1 MPDLTILNLVSLA
14 LADAVNPCELAIL
27 LLVLV
32 NILVYDHKNLKKVLY
47 VGLAFIASV
56 FVMYFIYGLVII
68 QFFKLITIL
77 SSVRLYIYKAFALL
91 AIILGLLNIK
101 DYIYYKPGSFATEMP
116 MSFRPRAKKLISSI
130 HNVKGAIFLGAF
142 VTLFLLPCTMG
153 PYIIA
158 SGILSFMEILKTIP
172 WLILYNLI
180 FISPMILI
188 TLIVYF
194 GMSKIENIQ
203 TWKDR
208 NIRKLHLVAGILT
221 MLVGVS
227 ILLGWIS

>member
-1 MPDLTILNLVSLA
+1 MPDLTIPTLVSLA

-32 NILVYDHKNLKKVLY
+32 NILISDPKNLKKVLY

-68 QFFKLITIL
+68 QFFKLVTLL
-77 SSVRLYIYKAFALL
+77 SAVRLYVYDAFAVL
-91 AIILGLLNIK
+91 AIILGILNVK
-101 DYIYYKPGSFATEMP
+101 DYLYYKPGSFATEMP
-116 MSFRPRAKKLISSI
+116 MSFRPKAKKLISSI
-130 HNVKGAIFLGAF
+130 TNVKGAILLGAF

-180 FISPMILI
+180 FVSPMLLI
-188 TLIVYF
+188 TFFVYF
-194 GMSKIENIQ
+194 GMSKIEDIQ

-221 MLVGVS
+221 IFVGLA
-227 ILLGWIS
+227 ILLGWI

>member
-1 MPDLTILNLVSLA
+1 MPDLTIPTLVSLA
-14 LADAVNPCELAIL
+14 FADAVNPCELAIL

-32 NILVYDHKNLKKVLY
+32 NILISDPKNLKKVLY

-56 FVMYFIYGLVII
+56 FVMYFIYGLIII
-68 QFFKLITIL
+68 QFFKVVTLL
-77 SSVRLYIYKAFALL
+77 SAVRLYIYDAFAVL
-91 AIILGLLNIK
+91 AIILGILNVK

-116 MSFRPRAKKLISSI
+116 MSFRPRAKKIISSI
-130 HNVKGAIFLGAF
+130 TNVKGAIILGAF

-172 WLILYNLI
+172 WLILYNFI
-180 FISPMILI
+180 FISPMLLI
-188 TLIVYF
+188 TLFVYF
-194 GMSKIENIQ
+194 GMSKIEDIQ

-221 MLVGVS
+221 IFVGIA
-227 ILLGWIS
+227 ILLGWI